1 MKLNLPEQ
9 LTALA
14 QKAPFPVYVV
24 GGAVRDALAGLP
36 ATNDVDICAPADAEA
51 FSALAKSCGL
61 GVNGIYRNT
70 GTVNLS
76 AGDAKIEFTS
86 FRSDMYRGD
95 GHAPARVTFTSDMHT
110 DASRRDFCCNA
121 VYYDIQTGGVC
132 DPLGG
137 IADIREKRL
146 RTTRDAR
153 QVFAEDG
160 LRLLRLARL
169 AAQLG
174 FTPDAACLAG
184 ARESARQ
191 IDTITA
197 ERIFAE
203 LQLILHADQK
213 YGVRYAQYEGLKLL
227 DATGVLERVLPELTA
242 GRGLP
247 QRADFHAYDVL
258 EHSLRACRYADPRV
272 RFSALLHDIGKPAA
286 YRETG
291 KYHGHDAIG
300 EPIGRAVLQRLKA
313 PLRLTETVCR
323 MIALHMFDLDGKVRE
338 AKVRA
343 FIVKNFDVYELLLL
357 VKQADYAGC
366 KDDTD
371 LCPTI
376 AKWEAIREAMVRE
389 GVPFTLKELAV
400 KGDDLKDLLPARR
413 IGETLQALL
422 LRCAQGALQN
432 RRDALLREAAR
443 LAAEK
448 P

>member
-1 MKLNLPEQ
+1 MRPAGRDRGH
-9 LTALA
+9 TG
-14 QKAPFPVYVV
+14 KA
-24 GGAVRDALAGLP
+24 A
-36 ATNDVDICAPADAEA
+36 AD
-51 FSALAKSCGL
+51 
-61 GVNGIYRNT
+61 
-70 GTVNLS
+70 
-76 AGDAKIEFTS
+76 
-86 FRSDMYRGD
+86 
-95 GHAPARVTFTSDMHT
+95 
-110 DASRRDFCCNA
+110 
-121 VYYDIQTGGVC
+121 
-132 DPLGG
+132 
-137 IADIREKRL
+137 
-146 RTTRDAR
+146 DAR
-153 QVFAEDG
+153 RAAGVRRG
-160 LRLLRLARL
+160 RLRLLRLARL

-184 ARESARQ
+184 ARESAKQ

-291 KYHGHDAIG
+291 KYHGARRDRRADRARGAAAAEGAFAADGDGVPHDRAAHVRPGRQGARG
-300 EPIGRAVLQRLKA
+300 EGARLYRKE
-313 PLRLTETVCR
+313 LRR
-323 MIALHMFDLDGKVRE
+323 
-338 AKVRA
+338 VRA
-343 FIVKNFDVYELLLL
+343 FAARKTGGLR
-357 VKQADYAGC
+357 GC
-366 KDDTD
+366 KDDTN

-376 AKWEAIREAMVRE
+376 AKWESIREAMVRE
-389 GVPFTLKELAV
+389 GVPFTLKDLAV